1 MSWARAEAM
10 MNHDV
15 GSTMKPPSDYERAR
29 DALIV
34 AVLIVVGVFLVF
46 IILLSQTRGAPARS
60 MLPAVE
66 ETRS

>member
-10 MNHDV
+10 MNRDA

-46 IILLSQTRGAPARS
+46 IILLSQTRGAPARP
-60 MLPAVE
+60 PAIE

>member
-10 MNHDV
+10 MNRDA

-46 IILLSQTRGAPARS
+46 IILLSQTRGAPARPT
-60 MLPAVE
+60 LPAIE